1 MAHMS
6 LACLLENGEY
16 SDGRYI
22 SIFIKL
28 DTPIEPPQCM
38 CESRVRHPQDGHINH
53 HQIFRFIF
61 LFFWGYY
68 KYIYIY
74 ICACVLTYLHP
85 KNILNSH
92 LNICIQAE

>member
-28 DTPIEPPQCM
+28 DTPIEPPPM
-38 CESRVRHPQDGHINH
+38 YVWIPG
-53 HQIFRFIF
+53 
-61 LFFWGYY
+61 
-68 KYIYIY
+68 
-74 ICACVLTYLHP
+74 
-85 KNILNSH
+85 
-92 LNICIQAE
+92 